1 MDLIEVV
8 TWVSA
13 FCALLVGTS
22 IVRSVLNEANPNEP
36 KKTNYKNISIMA
48 SNLVN
53 CKVST
58 RKEVL
63 TDLYNDEEWTE
74 AEVDELRGVVE
85 GMLNTKIFLDRDK
98 KDNKKGLQQV

>member
-13 FCALLVGTS
+13 FCALLVGTN
-22 IVRSVLNEANPNEP
+22 IVRSVLNETSNPP

-63 TDLYNDEEWTE
+63 TDLYNDEDWTE

-98 KDNKKGLQQV
+98 KEDEKGLQQV

>member
-1 MDLIEVV
+1 MEITIEIIKWLSVFCGLVIATNLI
-8 TWVSA
+8 
-13 FCALLVGTS
+13 
-22 IVRSVLNEANPNEP
+22 RSVLSESPESTP

-48 SNLVN
+48 GNLVN

-63 TDLYNDEEWTE
+63 SDLYMDPEWTE

-85 GMLNTKIFLDRDK
+85 GMLDTKIFLDRDK
-98 KDNKKGLQQV
+98 KEGLKEL

>member
-1 MDLIEVV
+1 MEISIEILKWLSVFGGLVIATSLIK
-8 TWVSA
+8 
-13 FCALLVGTS
+13 
-22 IVRSVLNEANPNEP
+22 SVLNESPNAEP
-36 KKTNYKNISIMA
+36 KRTNYKNISIMA

-63 TDLYNDEEWTE
+63 SDLYNDEEWTE

-98 KDNKKGLQQV
+98 KEGLKEL

>member
-22 IVRSVLNEANPNEP
+22 IVRSVLSETNNPP

-63 TDLYNDEEWTE
+63 TDLYNDEKWTE

-98 KDNKKGLQQV
+98 KEDKKGLQQV